1 MIKTNWNKLKKMGII
16 VIISSNIILPYLLW
30 QAKSH
35 HLPDNIPEQMSGT
48 RQKELKIEHLLD
60 KKGAIK
66 EKAERVIIPKSIICW
81 KISEHL
87 SSLRSPLNI
96 IPRVLFVISSL
107 CFNNIVLLAN
117 SIWEIDR
124 ILWWATNPDKL
135 MLVEKINTSNR
146 LEQTYFV

>member
-1 MIKTNWNKLKKMGII
+1 MGII
-16 VIISSNIILPYLLW
+16 VIISSNIILPYLLC

-96 IPRVLFVISSL
+96 IPRVLFVISPL
-107 CFNNIVLLAN
+107 CLDIQNYLSPSWMSHVHQN
-117 SIWEIDR
+117 SNRAIFKHPKLCTHVDGHKAR
-124 ILWWATNPDKL
+124 IL
-135 MLVEKINTSNR
+135 
-146 LEQTYFV
+146 